1 MGGQLVRPAFPLVMG
16 ILNATPDSF
25 HAASRATT
33 VDDALR
39 TAERMLAEGAAVLDI
54 GGASTRPGA
63 IPVDPEVERERVVKV
78 TDALHRHFPQA
89 LLSIDTA
96 NAHVA
101 DAAVQAGAR
110 MVNDVSAGRQDPAM
124 FATVARAG
132 VPMVLMH
139 MQGEPRTMQEAP
151 QYGNVVC
158 EVVHFL
164 SERVLA
170 ARQAGVADLLVDPG
184 FGFGKNTRHNHE
196 LLHGLPALACLGL
209 PLVVGL
215 SRKRMVNEVLGTTP
229 AEALNGTTVL
239 NTMALLAGAHV
250 LRVHDVK
257 EAVQAVALTG
267 WLPPG
272 RS

>member
-1 MGGQLVRPAFPLVMG
+1 MVMG
-16 ILNATPDSF
+16 IINATPDSF
-25 HAASRATT
+25 HAASRAAT

-39 TAERMLAEGAAVLDI
+39 TADRMLAEGAAVLDI

-63 IPVDPEVERERVVKV
+63 TPVDPVVERERAVHV
-78 TDALHRHFPQA
+78 TNALHRRFPEA
-89 LLSIDTA
+89 LLSIDTM
-96 NAHVA
+96 NAAVA

-124 FATVARAG
+124 FATVARLQ

-139 MQGEPRTMQEAP
+139 MQGEPRSMQRDP
-151 QYGNVVC
+151 QYGNVVAD
-158 EVVHFL
+158 VVHFL
-164 SERVLA
+164 SDRVLA

-184 FGFGKNTRHNHE
+184 FGFGKNTRHNHD

-209 PLVVGL
+209 PVVVGL
-215 SRKRMVNEVLGTTP
+215 SRKRMVNDVLGTSP

-250 LRVHDVK
+250 LRVHDVQ
-257 EAVQAVALTG
+257 EAVQAIALTG
-267 WLPPG
+267 LRPSP
-272 RS
+272 